1 MTALTTLNT
10 LAMTLAGISW
20 KPEIRGLLTVVIAV
34 VILCGSVYLL
44 LATNIGNRLGFL
56 VALTG
61 LMGWMVC
68 LGAVWWMYGQGPQG
82 ETAAW
87 HVIEINDGD
96 LSQAQLEEIYTDP
109 ELSEWDELP
118 PEDADRAEAQATVDA
133 ALTSGDTARFETTG
147 DYVSIDGFALGGKPK
162 RTEESLVGRVQY
174 AITDALRI
182 THPTHYAIIQVQP
195 AIDSQALPGEA
206 PPPPTADPTQDV
218 ISVIMIRDLGEKR
231 LPAAMTTIG
240 SLIIFLVLCNMLHR
254 RDKLANEHRQ
264 QAAELVKAG

>member
-1 MTALTTLNT
+1 MTALTT

-20 KPEIRGLLTVVIAV
+20 KPEIRGVLTVVVAV

-44 LATNIGNRLGFL
+44 LATNVGARLGFL

-82 ETAAW
+82 EVAAW
-87 HVIEINDGD
+87 HVVEINDGD
-96 LSQAQLEEIYTDP
+96 LSQAQLEEIATDP
-109 ELSEWDELP
+109 EFTEWEELP
-118 PEDADRAEAQATVDA
+118 PEDPDRAEAQATVDA
-133 ALTSGDTARFETTG
+133 ALISGDTARFEATS
-147 DYVSIDGFALGGKPK
+147 DYVSIDGYALGGKPK
-162 RTEESLVGRVQY
+162 RDDDSLVGRVQY

-182 THPTHYAIIQVQP
+182 THPTHYAVIQVQP
-195 AIDSQALPGEA
+195 AIDTQALPGEA

-240 SLIIFLVLCNMLHR
+240 SLIIFLVLCNVLHR
-254 RDKLANEHRQ
+254 RDKLANEHRE
-264 QAAELVKAG
+264 QAAELAKAAR